1 MVAWRWSIRSRRFE
15 LSHEVN
21 TPGSSLVVLL
31 RAAALAQIAMVAVN
45 LSLVHVLGLLEGLTG
60 WPAAVRELFV
70 VHLLCISLMVLT
82 ISVLTLRFLREIANQ
97 AHAICRWLAGAAA
110 LFWLLRGWLQL
121 FYSLS
126 AQWPINQLHWVFTAV
141 DGSLALVYGVA
152 AWGAAERN

>member
-1 MVAWRWSIRSRRFE
+1 MVAWCWSIRSRRFE

-60 WPAAVRELFV
+60 WPAAMRELFV

-97 AHAICRWLAGAAA
+97 AHAICRWLAGAA
-110 LFWLLRGWLQL
+110 LLRGWLQL

-126 AQWPINQLHWVFTAV
+126 TPWPINQLHWVFMAV
-141 DGSLALVYGVA
+141 DGCLALVYGLA
-152 AWGAAERN
+152 AWGAGERN